1 MPILCGLITSAA
13 DSLMT
18 IRTHISS
25 LEHASNSHMQMMC
38 FCYRASTAVGNF
50 NWTENVFKFT
60 EISLHKW
67 KESHTQKKDKI
78 EISKVNEVD
87 PNSNQKNRICPFYLL
102 LFLLIIFP
110 SSSSSST
117 TCYTIFSLVTKQ
129 RNAIQCDGD
138 HLICELFMFDFK
150 SSPQVLS
157 FIDVKVV

>member
-50 NWTENVFKFT
+50 NCTENIFKFLCT
-60 EISLHKW
+60 NERKITHKRRI
-67 KESHTQKKDKI
+67 KLRYQKLMKLIPTAIKKI
-78 EISKVNEVD
+78 ESALF
-87 PNSNQKNRICPFYLL
+87 ICYFSFL
-102 LFLLIIFP
+102 LFSHRHHHPPLVIQF
-110 SSSSSST
+110 
-117 TCYTIFSLVTKQ
+117 FSLVTKQ